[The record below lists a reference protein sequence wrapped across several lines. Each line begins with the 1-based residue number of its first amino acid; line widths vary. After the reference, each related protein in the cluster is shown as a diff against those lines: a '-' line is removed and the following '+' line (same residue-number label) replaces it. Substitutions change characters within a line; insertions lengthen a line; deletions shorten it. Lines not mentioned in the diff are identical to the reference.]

1 MACPRD
7 VLQGPH
13 FTSCLLGTSWAA
25 RTPAGW
31 GGRDRVTP
39 PGGTGPAL
47 PSHHFLGT
55 HSPFPLEQLFDL
67 CPQIFLSRRLY
78 IVFGAVRVDGHGNP
92 LQYSCLENPMD
103 TEAWWATSVGSQR
116 VKTRRSNSSIT
127 GSPGSKQ
134 VRRPQGRLLGKNKQV
149 LDP

>member
-1 MACPRD
+1 MGRRGEKGGAGPRPDSKPVRTQKSMACPTD
-7 VLQGPH
+7 VPQGPH

-25 RTPAGW
+25 STPAGW
-31 GGRDRVTP
+31 GGRERVTP

-47 PSHHFLGT
+47 PSHHLLGT

-78 IVFGAVRVDGHGNP
+78 IVFGAVRVDEHGNP

-103 TEAWWATSVGSQR
+103 TGAWQATVHGVAR
-116 VKTRRSNSSIT
+116 VRH
-127 GSPGSKQ
+127 
-134 VRRPQGRLLGKNKQV
+134 
-149 LDP
+149 D